1 MLSKN
6 KTTMVALEKRY
17 SDWESRQ
24 EKLDSL
30 SKFAI
35 AKSKNPKLERSIF
48 FSEEQKPMD
57 VLNALNN
64 RYKNGSPKK
73 KKKKKN
79 VSTKPMVSPSPKSK
93 RRSKRTKP
101 VGPVIITCKDN
112 IQHEL
117 PLPGKYD
124 DVYTVRETI
133 IHLAPFRG
141 KGIKRIVKEL
151 YKEGRVDFSPTTF
164 FRHFDKYVANSSA
177 LPDENYFGSTRGRKT
192 GFVVEKVPKTMN
204 AKEHANVSHVGDGLQ
219 DSRVALIES
228 RKRTLEANGM
238 CFDSD
243 SLEPSK
249 STIAIYNKMATFLI
263 QTCLLSMPILQGRRQ
278 SCGR

>member
-6 KTTMVALEKRY
+6 KTATVVLEKRY
-17 SDWESRQ
+17 SDWKSRQ

-30 SKFAI
+30 KKFAI
-35 AKSKNPKLERSIF
+35 AKSKNTKLERSTF
-48 FSEEQKPMD
+48 CSKEQKPMD
-57 VLNALNN
+57 VLNALIN
-64 RYKNGSPKK
+64 RYTTASPKK
-73 KKKKKN
+73 KKNKN
-79 VSTKPMVSPSPKSK
+79 VTKPMVSPSPPSK

-164 FRHFDKYVANSSA
+164 FRHFDKYVANSSSA
-177 LPDENYFGSTRGRKT
+177 LPDENYFGSTIGRKP
-192 GFVVEKVPKTMN
+192 GIVVEKVPKTMN
-204 AKEHANVSHVGDGLQ
+204 AKEHANVSFVGDGLQ
-219 DSRVALIES
+219 DSKVALIES
-228 RKRTLEANGM
+228 RKRTLEANEM
-238 CFDSD
+238 
-243 SLEPSK
+243 
-249 STIAIYNKMATFLI
+249 
-263 QTCLLSMPILQGRRQ
+263 
-278 SCGR
+278 

>member
-6 KTTMVALEKRY
+6 KTATVVLEKRY
-17 SDWESRQ
+17 SDWKSRQ

-30 SKFAI
+30 KKFAI
-35 AKSKNPKLERSIF
+35 AKSKNPKLERSTF
-48 FSEEQKPMD
+48 CSKEQKPMD
-57 VLNALNN
+57 VLNALIN
-64 RYKNGSPKK
+64 RYKTASPKK
-73 KKKKKN
+73 KKKKKKN
-79 VSTKPMVSPSPKSK
+79 VTKPMVSPSPPSK

-117 PLPGKYD
+117 PLPGKHD
-124 DVYTVRETI
+124 DVYRIRETV

-164 FRHFDKYVANSSA
+164 FRHFDKYVANSSV
-177 LPDENYFGSTRGRKT
+177 LPDGNFFGSKRGRKPDY
-192 GFVVEKVPKTMN
+192 VVEKVPKTMN
-204 AKEHANVSHVGDGLQ
+204 AKEHANVSYVGDGLQ

-228 RKRTLEANGM
+228 RKRTLEANG
-238 CFDSD
+238 
-243 SLEPSK
+243 L
-249 STIAIYNKMATFLI
+249 T
-263 QTCLLSMPILQGRRQ
+263 
-278 SCGR
+278 